1 MRTGD
6 LLAARYRI
14 GGHLERSRRGEL
26 WLAHDEARDAPCE
39 VEALRLSGLD
49 GEDAVRLLAR
59 EVEVGRRL
67 EGASGLLR
75 ALGYGVAGGAVD
87 GADAPVDLTEVW
99 IARESTEGTAPLV
112 LTADDLLTRVAR
124 VARVARA
131 VAALHDAG
139 AVHRDLGPHAVLETM
154 EGELRLTSL
163 GLARLEGLAEAP
175 LGPTGLALGAPACAA
190 PELLARPD
198 LATARA
204 DVHALGALLFR
215 ALCGAWPWGAALLD
229 VVRAQERVRAGAGE
243 APRPRRVNAEVP
255 PALDAVCGEAL
266 ELDPAERAPTAHA
279 LAEVLEAWLE
289 EVTTPRA
296 SPPSTISPPPP
307 LPAAAPLPPA
317 APPPDPLFVPEEE
330 RLPPGAFDDVTEL
343 FSEEGEGIE
352 ALVVEIP
359 AKALEQTVVALRRL
373 DPAGA
378 PYLLVDMARVDH
390 LGGAQL
396 EALTELLTLSER
408 RGLPVAVFG
417 LGKPLRQLL
426 RIMDLEQHVPTLL
439 DAVDARA
446 ALDEL
451 RTRQRA

>member
-6 LLAARYRI
+6 LLAARFRI

-26 WLAHDEARDAPCE
+26 WLAHDETRDAACE
-39 VEALRLSGLD
+39 VEAMRLSGFE

-67 EGASGLLR
+67 ERAGGLLR
-75 ALGYGVAGGAVD
+75 PLAYGVTSGSVEQ
-87 GADAPVDLTEVW
+87 ADAAEVW

-112 LTADDLLTRVAR
+112 LAAGDLHTRVAR
-124 VARVARA
+124 VARAARA

-139 AVHRDLGPHAVLETM
+139 AVHRDLGPHTVLETM
-154 EGELRLTSL
+154 EGDVRLTGL
-163 GLARLEGLAEAP
+163 GLARLDGLPEAP
-175 LGPTGLALGAPACAA
+175 LGPAGLALGSPACAA

-198 LATARA
+198 RATPRA

-215 ALCGAWPWGAALLD
+215 ALCGAWPWGGALVD
-229 VVRAQERVRAGAGE
+229 VVRAQERVRAGADE
-243 APRPRRVNAEVP
+243 APRPRRVSAEVP
-255 PALDAVCGEAL
+255 AALDAVCGEAL

-296 SPPSTISPPPP
+296 SPPGAMSPPPP
-307 LPAAAPLPPA
+307 LPATAPLPA
-317 APPPDPLFVPEEE
+317 APPPPDPLFVPEGE
-330 RLPPGAFDDVTEL
+330 RLPAEAFEDITEL
-343 FSEEGEGIE
+343 FLEDGEGTE

-359 AKALEQTVVALRRL
+359 PKGLEKAVVGLRRL
-373 DPAGA
+373 DPRGA
-378 PYLLVDMARVDH
+378 PCLLIDMARVDH

-408 RGLPVAVFG
+408 RALPVALFG
-417 LGKPLRQLL
+417 LARSLRQLL

-439 DAVDARA
+439 EAADARA